1 MNKKVHKFIIK
12 NETDLQKFFNNNSLK
27 MKKNSKLIFYDD
39 LKIGQNILIEGNVK
53 LGIKNEIQ
61 KDCYLKNV
69 EIKNFNQIKMCSF
82 IENSKIEKNN
92 IIGPFAY
99 LRDNTFIKNNCI
111 IGAYVEVTRSVI
123 NNNTFISHRAFIG
136 DAKISENVIIGA
148 GVVFCNFNFKTMKKE
163 KITIGKNCKIGSN
176 VTIIAPSNLKP
187 QSIVPASSKIKIK
200 G

>member
-1 MNKKVHKFIIK
+1 MNKKIHKFTIK
-12 NETDLQKFFNNNSLK
+12 NETELQKFFNNNSLK

-53 LGIKNEIQ
+53 LGVKNKIH

-82 IENSKIEKNN
+82 IEDSKIEKNN

-123 NNNTFISHRAFIG
+123 KNNTFISHRAFIG

-163 KITIGKNCKIGSN
+163 KITVGKNCKIGSN
-176 VTIIAPSNLKP
+176 SVIIAPK
-187 QSIVPASSKIKIK
+187 KIKANTLIPALSK
-200 G
+200 K